1 MSGMWLIGVDEAG
14 RGPVLGP
21 LVVSAFALPK
31 DDVSLLVE
39 AGVKDSKQLS
49 PVKRDELFDWIS
61 TTAVERGWQYQ
72 VHKSSP
78 ASIDIAMSL
87 ETLNE
92 HEVALFAHCVK
103 RLQCQQSGGVL
114 QLDACD
120 VNAKRFGIKVGQKL
134 RHWLDLG
141 EWEID
146 SRHGADVLFP
156 AVAAA
161 SIIAKVERDRAIE
174 EIELEIGFP
183 IGSGYTSDT
192 TTKQAL
198 AKLLE
203 GHRPHSQLRWRW
215 ETVKSAWSE
224 LGKGEV
230 PTRQSGDGGEPK
242 PSQQTLW

>member
-1 MSGMWLIGVDEAG
+1 VSGMWLIGVDEAG

-21 LVVSAFALPK
+21 LVVTAFALPK

-49 PVKRDELFDWIS
+49 PDKREQLFKWIR
-61 TTAVERGWQYQ
+61 TTAAERGWQFKI
-72 VHKSSP
+72 HKSSP
-78 ASIDIAMSL
+78 ASIDIAMAL

-92 HEVALFAHCVK
+92 HEVALFAHCVSH
-103 RLQCQQSGGVL
+103 LECGEEGGIL

-120 VNAKRFGIKVGQKL
+120 VNAERFGNKVGLKL
-134 RHWLDLG
+134 SSWLESG
-141 EWEID
+141 EWDID
-146 SRHGADVLFP
+146 SRHGGDDIFP

-183 IGSGYTSDT
+183 IGSGYTSDNT
-192 TTKQAL
+192 TQQAIT
-198 AKLLE
+198 KLLN
-203 GHRPHSQLRWRW
+203 GHRPHPQLRWRW
-215 ETVKSAWSE
+215 ETVKRAWNE
-224 LGKGEV
+224 LGKGDV
-230 PTRQSGDGGEPK
+230 PNREYGDGEEPK